1 MPEPSDVSDVVG
13 RATLAQSV
21 AQGVSAA
28 HPTTRSHV
36 VLCILDGF
44 GCSKETR
51 GNAIAAADMP
61 HWHELARNNPY
72 TEIRAAEESVGL
84 PKGQQ
89 GNSEVGHLNLGA
101 GRVVLQTTTRIDDA
115 IKRGVFAQNPAL
127 QKCFT
132 HVKRTGG
139 TLHLLGLVS
148 PGGVHSSMSHLFA
161 LMDAA
166 KIAQVPVRIAAFLDG
181 RDTPPRSAGPYLNEV
196 EAKCRENG
204 NAAIS
209 MICGR
214 YFAMDRDKR
223 WDRTEKAYDAL
234 VRGEGLTADSA
245 AAGLQAA
252 YARGEDN
259 EFVLPTIIP
268 SSLSSRASR
277 TGATRTRASS
287 ARPIDDNAIVIDGDA
302 CLFFNF
308 RPDRARQ
315 LTRAFSDPDFKEFPV
330 EHFSDFVF
338 AIMTLYD
345 ATFTNPV
352 MFGKTLEQHTLGE
365 VVADAGL
372 KQLRLAETEKY
383 AHVTYFFS
391 GGREQPFE
399 GEDRVLIP
407 SARDVGTYDHKPEMC
422 APEITEE
429 ALSAIKSSK
438 FALIVMNY
446 ANPDMVGHTG
456 KWGPIIES
464 LHIVDECLGRL
475 ADAVRAAGGILV
487 VTADHGNAEAKID
500 LATETEL
507 TSHTIN
513 PVPIVVIGAKGVTKL
528 KAGGALCDVAPTIC
542 TLMHL
547 PQPPE
552 MTGHSLLG

>member
-1 MPEPSDVSDVVG
+1 M
-13 RATLAQSV
+13 QSN
-21 AQGVSAA
+21 AA
-28 HPTTRSHV
+28 PPLV

-44 GCSKETR
+44 GCSTETR

-61 HWHELARNNPY
+61 HWHEIEANNPH

-84 PKGQQ
+84 PQGQQ

-101 GRVVLQTTTRIDDA
+101 GRVVLQTVTRIDDA
-115 IKRGVFAQNPAL
+115 IKRGVFAENPAL
-127 QKCFT
+127 QQCFA

-166 KIAQVPVRIAAFLDG
+166 KSAQVPVKVAAFLDG
-181 RDTPPRSAGPYLNEV
+181 RDTPPRSAGPYLAEV
-196 EAKCRENG
+196 ETKCRENG
-204 NAAIS
+204 DAAIS

-234 VRGEGLTADSA
+234 VRGKGLTAESA
-245 AAGLQAA
+245 AAGLEAA
-252 YARGEDN
+252 YARGEDD
-259 EFVLPTIIP
+259 EFVQPTLIG
-268 SSLSSRASR
+268 SSRA
-277 TGATRTRASS
+277 
-287 ARPIDDNAIVIDGDA
+287 IVADGDA

-315 LTRAFSDPDFKEFPV
+315 LTRAFSDPQFNEFPV

-352 MFGKTLEQHTLGE
+352 MFGKILEHRTLGE

-372 KQLRLAETEKY
+372 AQLRIAETEKY

-391 GGREQPFE
+391 GGREQPFP
-399 GEDRVLIP
+399 GEERVLVP
-407 SARDVGTYDHKPEMC
+407 SARDVGTYDHKPEMR
-422 APEITEE
+422 AREITGAALE
-429 ALSAIKSSK
+429 AIQSKK

-464 LHIVDECLGRL
+464 LHVVDDCLGEL
-475 ADAVRAAGGILV
+475 EAAVRAAGGVLI
-487 VTADHGNAEAKID
+487 VTADHGNAEEKID
-500 LATETEL
+500 LATGTEL
-507 TSHTIN
+507 TAHTIN
-513 PVPIVVIGAKGVTKL
+513 PVPFVIIGAKNVAHL
-528 KAGGALCDVAPTIC
+528 RSGGALCDVAPTIC
-542 TLMHL
+542 ALMDL

-552 MTGHSLLG
+552 MTCRSLLA

>member
-1 MPEPSDVSDVVG
+1 MTAERPP
-13 RATLAQSV
+13 
-21 AQGVSAA
+21 
-28 HPTTRSHV
+28 V

-61 HWHELARNNPY
+61 HWHEIEANNPH

-101 GRVVLQTTTRIDDA
+101 GRVVLQTVTRIDDA
-115 IKRGVFAQNPAL
+115 IERGVFAENPAL
-127 QKCFT
+127 QQCFA
-132 HVKRTGG
+132 HVKRTRG

-148 PGGVHSSMSHLFA
+148 PGGVHSSMTHLFA

-166 KIAQVPVRIAAFLDG
+166 KMAQVPVRIAAFLDG
-181 RDTPPRSAGPYLNEV
+181 RDTPPRSAGPYLVEV
-196 EAKCRENG
+196 EAKCRDNG

-214 YFAMDRDKR
+214 YYAMDRDKR

-234 VRGEGLTADSA
+234 VRGKGLTADSA
-245 AAGLQAA
+245 AAGLEAA
-252 YARGEDN
+252 YARGEDD
-259 EFVLPTIIP
+259 EFVLPTLVGERSSP
-268 SSLSSRASR
+268 SYKR
-277 TGATRTRASS
+277 
-287 ARPIDDNAIVIDGDA
+287 IENGDA

-315 LTRAFSDPDFKEFPV
+315 LTRAFSDPTFSEFPV
-330 EHFSDFVF
+330 EHFSEFVF

-352 MFGKTLEQHTLGE
+352 MFGKILEKRTLGE

-372 KQLRLAETEKY
+372 AQLRLAETEKY

-391 GGREQPFE
+391 GGREQPFA
-399 GEDRVLIP
+399 GEERVLIP
-407 SARDVGTYDHKPEMC
+407 SARDVGTYDKKPEMR
-422 APEITEE
+422 AKEITEA
-429 ALSAIKSSK
+429 ALSAVKSGK

-456 KWGPIIES
+456 KWGPIVES
-464 LHIVDECLGRL
+464 LHVVDGCLGEL
-475 ADAVRAAGGILV
+475 EAAVRAAGGVLI
-487 VTADHGNAEAKID
+487 VTADHGNAEEKID
-500 LATETEL
+500 LATGTEL
-507 TSHTIN
+507 TAHTIN
-513 PVPIVVIGAKGVTKL
+513 PVPFVVIGAKDVTTL
-528 KAGGALCDVAPTIC
+528 RSGGALCDVAPTIC
-542 TLMHL
+542 ALMHL

-552 MTGHSLLG
+552 MTCHSLLR

>member
-1 MPEPSDVSDVVG
+1 
-13 RATLAQSV
+13 
-21 AQGVSAA
+21 
-28 HPTTRSHV
+28 
-36 VLCILDGF
+36 
-44 GCSKETR
+44 
-51 GNAIAAADMP
+51 
-61 HWHELARNNPY
+61 
-72 TEIRAAEESVGL
+72 
-84 PKGQQ
+84 
-89 GNSEVGHLNLGA
+89 
-101 GRVVLQTTTRIDDA
+101 
-115 IKRGVFAQNPAL
+115 
-127 QKCFT
+127 
-132 HVKRTGG
+132 
-139 TLHLLGLVS
+139 
-148 PGGVHSSMSHLFA
+148 MSHLFA

-166 KIAQVPVRIAAFLDG
+166 KTAQVPVRIAAFLDG
-181 RDTPPRSAGPYLNEV
+181 RDTPPRSAGPYLAEV

-234 VRGEGLTADSA
+234 VRGKGLTADSA

-252 YARGEDN
+252 YARGEDD

-268 SSLSSRASR
+268 TSLGSRASN
-277 TGATRTRASS
+277 
-287 ARPIDDNAIVIDGDA
+287 ARPNNDLAIVVNGDA

-330 EHFSDFVF
+330 EHFADFIF

-391 GGREQPFE
+391 GGREQPFA
-399 GEDRVLIP
+399 GEERVLIP
-407 SARDVGTYDHKPEMC
+407 SARDVGTYDHKPEMR
-422 APEITEE
+422 APEITQA
-429 ALSAIKSSK
+429 ALTAIASRK

-464 LHIVDECLGRL
+464 LHVVDECLGRL
-475 ADAVRAAGGILV
+475 ADAVRAVGGILI
-487 VTADHGNAEAKID
+487 VTADHGNAEEKIN
-500 LATETEL
+500 LATGTEL
-507 TSHTIN
+507 TAHTIN
-513 PVPIVVIGAKGVTKL
+513 PVPFVVVGAKGITKL
-528 KAGGALCDVAPTIC
+528 KSGGALCDVAPTIC
-542 TLMHL
+542 ALMDL

-552 MTGHSLLG
+552 MTCRSLLT